1 MHRRNIIATVMLI
14 LIGIAVVATGY
25 AKKWDPLGTL
35 NAGLTRLTGGAHEE
49 MVGTDKLA
57 DEPKALFAPELSNGT
72 WLNSDSL
79 TLKSLR
85 GRVVIVNFWTFGCYN
100 CRNTLPSIRNWDVRY
115 RDKGLTI
122 IGVHT
127 PEFEREKNI
136 DNLRHEIVELGIRY
150 PVVTDND
157 NAMWNAYK
165 VQAWPTWFVIYK
177 QGRLRWKHVGEGAY
191 DETEQVIKK
200 LLAENYIEPER
211 TDGESQR

>member
-1 MHRRNIIATVMLI
+1 MHRQNIIAAVIPI
-14 LIGIAVVATGY
+14 LFGVALVASAWG
-25 AKKWDPLGTL
+25 PLGSL
-35 NAGLTRLTGGAHEE
+35 NSGVTSLRGGAHEE
-49 MVGTDKLA
+49 MAGTDELA
-57 DEPKALFAPELSNGT
+57 DELEAPIAPELSNGS
-72 WLNSDSL
+72 WLNSDPL

-127 PEFEREKNI
+127 PEFEREKNV
-136 DNLRHEIVELGIRY
+136 DNLRREIAELGIRY

-157 NAMWNAYK
+157 NTMWNAYK
-165 VQAWPTWFVIYK
+165 VQAWPTWFVIDK

-200 LLAENYIEPER
+200 LLAEN
-211 TDGESQR
+211 

>member
-1 MHRRNIIATVMLI
+1 MHRQNIMATEMLI
-14 LIGIAVVATGY
+14 LISIAVVATGY
-25 AKKWDPLGTL
+25 AKKWGPLMVL
-35 NAGLTRLTGGAHEE
+35 NAGVSRLTKGADQGI
-49 MVGTDKLA
+49 VGTDNLVN
-57 DEPKALFAPELSNGT
+57 DTKAPIASELSNGT
-72 WLNSDSL
+72 WLNSDPL

-100 CRNTLPSIRNWDVRY
+100 CRNTLPSIRNWDARY
-115 RDKGLTI
+115 RNKGLTI

-136 DNLRHEIVELGIRY
+136 DNLRREIAELGIRY

-165 VQAWPTWFVIYK
+165 VQAWPTWFVIDR

-211 TDGESQR
+211 TEGEIQR

>member
-1 MHRRNIIATVMLI
+1 MHRQNIMATGMLI
-14 LIGIAVVATGY
+14 LISIAVVATGY
-25 AKKWDPLGTL
+25 AKKWGPLMVL
-35 NAGLTRLTGGAHEE
+35 NAGVSRLTKGADQGI
-49 MVGTDKLA
+49 VGTDNLVN
-57 DEPKALFAPELSNGT
+57 DTKAPIAPELSNGT
-72 WLNSDSL
+72 WLNSDPL

-100 CRNTLPSIRNWDVRY
+100 CRNTLPSIRNWDARY
-115 RDKGLTI
+115 RNKGLTI

-136 DNLRHEIVELGIRY
+136 DNLRREIAELGIRY

-165 VQAWPTWFVIYK
+165 VQAWPTWFVIDR

-211 TDGESQR
+211 TEGEIQR

>member
-1 MHRRNIIATVMLI
+1 MHRQNIIATVMLI

-25 AKKWDPLGTL
+25 APKWSPLVVL
-35 NAGLTRLTGGAHEE
+35 NTGESRLTKGADQR
-49 MVGTDKLA
+49 MVGTDNLVIDTEA
-57 DEPKALFAPELSNGT
+57 PIAPELSNGS
-72 WLNSDSL
+72 WINSAPL

-100 CRNTLPSIRNWDVRY
+100 CRNTLPSIRNWDARY

-127 PEFEREKNI
+127 PEFEREKNV
-136 DNLRHEIVELGIRY
+136 DNLRREVAELGIRY

-157 NAMWNAYK
+157 NAMWNAYR
-165 VQAWPTWFVIYK
+165 VQAWPTWFVIDK
-177 QGRLRWKHVGEGAY
+177 QGRLRWKHIGEGAY

-200 LLAENYIEPER
+200 LLAENYIKPER
-211 TDGESQR
+211 TEGEVQR